1 MSQTPTPEMSRDG
14 RLHGQAV
21 LITGGGSGIGA
32 AIAIK
37 AAAEG
42 AAVLI
47 GDIDESAA
55 HATVD
60 RIANAGGRARGT
72 ALDVTKASDCEQFAQ
87 TALDEFGR
95 IDTVVANAGI
105 FGAGDAHSL
114 DEDDWARVISINL
127 TGVWLTV
134 KYALPAMMSTGRGS
148 IITMASIGGMI
159 GIPGILPYT
168 AAKGGVIAMTR
179 QIAATYGPNG
189 IRANA
194 ICPGTVST
202 PLVEQSRRVR
212 GQVGSD
218 SELDAQAAAKT
229 VLGRMGTPDDIASFA
244 IYLASDESSWQTG
257 TATVI
262 DGGRTIG

>member
-72 ALDVTKASDCEQFAQ
+72 ALDVTKASD
-87 TALDEFGR
+87 
-95 IDTVVANAGI
+95 
-105 FGAGDAHSL
+105 
-114 DEDDWARVISINL
+114 
-127 TGVWLTV
+127 
-134 KYALPAMMSTGRGS
+134 
-148 IITMASIGGMI
+148 
-159 GIPGILPYT
+159 
-168 AAKGGVIAMTR
+168 
-179 QIAATYGPNG
+179 
-189 IRANA
+189 
-194 ICPGTVST
+194 
-202 PLVEQSRRVR
+202 
-212 GQVGSD
+212 
-218 SELDAQAAAKT
+218 
-229 VLGRMGTPDDIASFA
+229 
-244 IYLASDESSWQTG
+244 
-257 TATVI
+257 
-262 DGGRTIG
+262 